1 MKKYQNVFSPFK
13 FGNVEV
19 KNRIE
24 VSPAIPC
31 LATPDGFV
39 TRELIEYYKS
49 LARGGA
55 GIVTIGDTAIDF
67 EYAKDHEHELNLG
80 DDRIIGGLSALVEA
94 IHRYGSKA
102 SIELNHGG
110 RFVEPRLIG
119 GKNPI
124 APSPLPSETAKMWA
138 EMHGRKLDY
147 KEEEMTQEQID
158 IVIDH
163 YAEAC
168 HRCMLAGMEMVM
180 IHGAHGH
187 MLGQFTSPYTN
198 KRTDHYGGSL
208 RNRARFAM
216 EVLDAVREKVGDKLA
231 IEYRIS
237 ADELVPEGM
246 HEEETIEFARMIQDK
261 IDLLHVSVGLLPN
274 PITIP
279 RMIQPTYFPHGLNV
293 PYAERFKKALRVP
306 IVAVGSIDMEMADKI
321 IAEGKCDIVAMVR
334 PIIADTEYVNKYRHG
349 ETDEIRPCVRCNCCT
364 HLVAQFYPIRCAVN
378 PTIGREV
385 EYPYIRIADKKK
397 KVLIVGGGPAGMET
411 ALVASSRGH
420 QVTLY
425 ERDAQLGG
433 MLTLAAAHP
442 FKADMKK
449 YLDWLIK
456 KTRKTPGIEIKLS
469 TEATADV
476 IKAKKP
482 DVIILAIGADP
493 IIPDIPGVKKSN
505 VVWVGDVARG
515 KAIAGETA
523 VVVGA
528 GLTGC
533 EAALH
538 LAQQGK
544 KITVI
549 DMLGQMEIA
558 SDAPFLNKL
567 GLMGLLHKHGVEFK
581 MEVKLEE
588 ITEGGVMVMD
598 KQGKRFEIPA
608 DSVVLSLGFKP
619 RTAAVKALQELA
631 PDVYVIG
638 DCAQPSNLKHAIHDA
653 FNVAVEI

>member
-1 MKKYQNVFSPFK
+1 MIRYKNVFSPFR

-24 VSPAIPC
+24 VAPAIPC

-67 EYAKDHEHELNLG
+67 EYAKDHEHQLNLG
-80 DDRIIGGLSALVEA
+80 DDRVVAGLSALVED
-94 IHRYGSKA
+94 IHRYGAKA

-110 RFVEPRLIG
+110 RFAEPRTLG

-124 APSPLPSETAKMWA
+124 APSPLPSETAMMWA
-138 EMHGRKLDY
+138 EMHGRKLEY
-147 KEEEMTQEQID
+147 QVMEMTQKQID
-158 IVIDH
+158 MVVDH

-168 HRCMLAGMEMVM
+168 NRCMLAGMEIVM
-180 IHGAHGH
+180 LHGAHGH

-198 KRTDHYGGSL
+198 KRTDRYGGSL
-208 RNRARFAM
+208 QNRARFAI
-216 EVLDAVREKVGDKLA
+216 EVLDAVRKKVGDKLA

-246 HEEETIEFARMIQDK
+246 HEEEAIEFAKMIQDK
-261 IDLLHVSVGLLPN
+261 IDLLHVSVGLLTN

-279 RMIQPTYFPHGLNV
+279 RMIQPTYLPHGLNV
-293 PYAERFKKALRVP
+293 PYAEKFKKALKVP
-306 IVAVGSIDMEMADKI
+306 ITAVGSIDMEMADKI
-321 IAEGKCDIVAMVR
+321 IGEGKCDIVAMVR

-349 ETDEIRPCVRCNCCT
+349 EIDEIRPCVRCNLCT
-364 HLVAQFYPIRCAVN
+364 HLVAQFYHIRCAVN
-378 PTIGREV
+378 PVIGREI
-385 EYPYIRIADKKK
+385 EYPYIRTADKKK
-397 KVLIVGGGPAGMET
+397 KVVIVGGGPAGMEA

-425 ERDAQLGG
+425 EKDEKLGG

-442 FKADMKK
+442 FKADMNK
-449 YLDWLIK
+449 YLDWLVK
-456 KTRKTPGIEIKLS
+456 KTLKAPSIEVKLS

-476 IKAKKP
+476 IKAEKP
-482 DVIILAIGADP
+482 DVLILSIGAEP

-505 VVWVGDVARG
+505 VAWVGDVSMG
-515 KAIAGETA
+515 KTVAGET
-523 VVVGA
+523 VVVAGA

-544 KITVI
+544 KVTVI
-549 DMLGQMEIA
+549 DMVSQSEIA
-558 SDAPFLNKL
+558 QDAPFLNKL
-567 GLMGLLHKHGVEFK
+567 GLIGLLHQHGVQFR

-588 ITEGGVMVMD
+588 ITDRGAVVID
-598 KQGKRFEIPA
+598 KQWNRFEIPA

-619 RTAAVKALQELA
+619 RTTAVKALQGLA

-638 DCAQPSNLKHAIHDA
+638 DCANPSNLKHAIHDA